1 MKKRFSA
8 IIAML
13 LVPVSLL
20 ALLSGCG
27 QAWTCDECG
36 KDFFGTA
43 YYGFSGTE
51 TYCED
56 CAKDYWM
63 HLPYQNYK
71 K

>member
-8 IIAML
+8 IISML
-13 LVPVSLL
+13 LVLVSLL

-27 QAWTCDECG
+27 QTWTCDKCG

-56 CAKDYWM
+56 CARDYWTP
-63 HLPYQNYK
+63 LP
-71 K
+71 